1 MLHSSFSSIMAFML
15 YLVCPSLFGSLSGP
29 KPIEVGRRLFLKGAL
44 PIALLFSVQLV
55 LSNTAYIHSSVAFLQ
70 MMKEANIILVYSFSL
85 LAMLER
91 YSSRHAL
98 VLLGVVLA

>member
-44 PIALLFSVQLV
+44 PIALMFSGQLV

-70 MMKEANIILVYSFSL
+70 MMKESNLVMVYILSLFFQLEKFSWRSAALICGIIF
-85 LAMLER
+85 
-91 YSSRHAL
+91 
-98 VLLGVVLA
+98 